1 MKKQEFSGAAA
12 FIESL
17 KDKKV
22 FVAGIG
28 ISNMP
33 LIHFLSEKGV
43 KNITAADS
51 GGRNAKAR
59 EAVLAKMQKLAGDGV
74 IKDFVVGENYLDD
87 AYKADYIFKSPGIRF
102 DHPGLVKAAENGSIL
117 TSEMEEFIRYCPAKI
132 YGITGSDGKTTTTT
146 LVKLLLE
153 KANEST

>member
-1 MKKQEFSGAAA
+1 MKKQEFSDATA

-43 KNITAADS
+43 KNITAAD
-51 GGRNAKAR
+51 GGGHDRAGRQRAS
-59 EAVLAKMQKLAGDGV
+59 LFGDG
-74 IKDFVVGENYLDD
+74 
-87 AYKADYIFKSPGIRF
+87 
-102 DHPGLVKAAENGSIL
+102 AA
-117 TSEMEEFIRYCPAKI
+117 
-132 YGITGSDGKTTTTT
+132 
-146 LVKLLLE
+146 V
-153 KANEST
+153 

>member
-1 MKKQEFSGAAA
+1 MKKQEFSGATA

-17 KDKKV
+17 KDKRV

-87 AYKADYIFKSPGIRF
+87 AYKADYIF
-102 DHPGLVKAAENGSIL
+102 
-117 TSEMEEFIRYCPAKI
+117 
-132 YGITGSDGKTTTTT
+132 
-146 LVKLLLE
+146 
-153 KANEST
+153 